1 MNSKTAAASALLVGT
16 LGASLG
22 GMTSPA
28 DAATYFR
35 WGGSAASPSH
45 GGRDVWAGIADN
57 RQLKDYVSVKF
68 HAGWRSGLNV
78 TDHWRDGK
86 GVRAYLRIA
95 GAGTWVLPAGH
106 HDLGIAA
113 GKKVSVKVCVNGGP
127 CSNWQS
133 GGIT

>member
-1 MNSKTAAASALLVGT
+1 MNSKTAAASALLAGT

-28 DAATYFR
+28 DAATYYR

-45 GGRDVWAGIADN
+45 EGRDVWAGVAND

-68 HAGWRSGLNV
+68 RAGWRSGLNV
-78 TDHWRDGK
+78 TDHWRDGR
-86 GVRAYLRIA
+86 GVRAYLHIA
-95 GAGTWVLPAGH
+95 GSGTWVLPAGH
-106 HDLGIAA
+106 HDLGLAA
-113 GKKVSVKVCVNGGP
+113 GKKVSVRVCVVGGA
-127 CSNWQS
+127 CSYEQY